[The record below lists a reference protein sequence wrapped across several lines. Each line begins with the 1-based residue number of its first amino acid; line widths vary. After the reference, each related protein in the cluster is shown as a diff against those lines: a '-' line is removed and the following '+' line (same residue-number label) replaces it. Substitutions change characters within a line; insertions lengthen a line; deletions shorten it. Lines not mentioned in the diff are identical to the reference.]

1 VNSKKII
8 VIGSGLGGLS
18 AAISLKQSGYDVEVF
33 EKNDKIGGKLNVL
46 KERGYT
52 FDLGPSIL
60 TLPHLFE
67 RLFERSGKRM
77 KDYISI
83 RPLRPHWRNFF
94 EDGQVVDLYPEP
106 DKMAAEARK
115 AGEPPENIERFLDYS
130 ADLYDLVNAGYFEQ
144 GLDTA
149 SDFRRFYG
157 LRKFLKFDLFRTMHG
172 GAARFLKTRHLRDI
186 FDYFIKYVG
195 SSAYHSPAFMNC
207 LPTIQFRHDLWY
219 VDGGM
224 YQIALGLRRFMEEIG
239 VRIHRHSEVTQI
251 RTEQNRVTGI
261 ATEDGSFHPADVI
274 VSNMEVIPTYRE
286 LLREDAALLEKLGK
300 FELADKGTIFLDEI
314 GEMALSL
321 QAKIMRIIQ
330 EGEIERVGGVKTIP
344 VDVRVIAA
352 TNKDIERAVSEGAF
366 REDLYYR
373 LNVFP
378 IKVPPLRERTED
390 IPLLVDFFTKKY
402 CAEMKTG
409 RKEVSEEVLS
419 LLTGSPW
426 KGNIR
431 ELENSIER
439 AVILCDG
446 VTITTEHISLNAVP
460 MNPHLGT
467 LPTLPM
473 NGTLEDT
480 TRVALRLAESER
492 IRKALQETKG
502 NKSRAAELLDVS
514 YKTLLTKIK
523 EYGIE

>member
-1 VNSKKII
+1 METILIVEDKDSMARMLQETMETVGYHPLIARDGIEGIRKIRENKIDLVLTDLKLPKKDGMDVLRAAKEENPMLPVIMMTAFGTVDVAVKAIKEGAFDFITKPFDTDHLLHLIRKAMETQRLVTENILLRDEVSSMRGMPTIIGKSEKILEVAKKIQR
-8 VIGSGLGGLS
+8 VASAKTTVLLLGESGTGKELFARAIHSLS
-18 AAISLKQSGYDVEVF
+18 PRKDFPFVPINCAAIPKELLESELFGH
-33 EKNDKIGGKLNVL
+33 EKGAFTG
-46 KERGYT
+46 
-52 FDLGPSIL
+52 
-60 TLPHLFE
+60 
-67 RLFERSGKRM
+67 
-77 KDYISI
+77 
-83 RPLRPHWRNFF
+83 
-94 EDGQVVDLYPEP
+94 
-106 DKMAAEARK
+106 AEAK
-115 AGEPPENIERFLDYS
+115 
-130 ADLYDLVNAGYFEQ
+130 
-144 GLDTA
+144 
-149 SDFRRFYG
+149 
-157 LRKFLKFDLFRTMHG
+157 
-172 GAARFLKTRHLRDI
+172 
-186 FDYFIKYVG
+186 
-195 SSAYHSPAFMNC
+195 
-207 LPTIQFRHDLWY
+207 
-219 VDGGM
+219 
-224 YQIALGLRRFMEEIG
+224 
-239 VRIHRHSEVTQI
+239 
-251 RTEQNRVTGI
+251 
-261 ATEDGSFHPADVI
+261 
-274 VSNMEVIPTYRE
+274 
-286 LLREDAALLEKLGK
+286 KLGK

-378 IKVPPLRERTED
+378 IRVPPLRERTED

-419 LLTGSPW
+419 LLMDSPW
-426 KGNIR
+426 KGNVR

-446 VTITTEHISLNAVP
+446 VTITPEHISLNLIP
-460 MNPHLGT
+460 MNTHLCT
-467 LPTLPM
+467 LPVLPM
-473 NGTLEDT
+473 DGTLEDT

-492 IRKALQETKG
+492 IRKALKETKG
-502 NKSRAAELLDVS
+502 NKSRAAELLAVS